1 MSLNHFY
8 VGQKHFGWSLVFMA
22 ELLNEFQLQMYGRI
36 LIHGAPGVVLDSQI
50 FTVDLPANNSSY
62 LVIFETSPITM
73 LDNPNVIPN
82 GNQYHGLVQPDNL
95 TLQTFHIPIT
105 ITQTTLNN
113 RTAYAIVVKDMDIT
127 IKWIVGARHIVVVDP
142 TFASNGFEDECVLSD
157 TNETSNNY

>member
-22 ELLNEFQLQMYGRI
+22 ELLNEGQLQMYGRI
-36 LIHGAPGVVLDSQI
+36 LIHGAPGVVLDSKI

-62 LVIFETSPITM
+62 LVTFDTNPVTM
-73 LDNPNVIPN
+73 LDNPNVVSNI
-82 GNQYHGLVQPDNL
+82 NQYHGRVQSDNS
-95 TLQTFHIPIT
+95 TFQIPIT

-113 RTAYAIVVKDMDIT
+113 RTAYNIVVQDMDVT

-142 TFASNGFEDECVLSD
+142 TFASNSYEDESVLSD
-157 TNETSNNY
+157 INEASNN